1 MAKKTT
7 LTISESSL
15 EFMLNFTLDN
25 LKEDRELA
33 LQHHQVLAGLLHGAD
48 GAELSALEVQM
59 MVQELSAALTNFLRS
74 ASVSTEQGL
83 KMAKLLA
90 DQLSKIDNDD
100 NLTDEERADIETMLG
115 GFEAERDNII
125 NIEKK
130 VGEK

>member
-1 MAKKTT
+1 MAKKYT
-7 LTISESSL
+7 LSINEQSL

-25 LKEDRELA
+25 LKEDRRLA
-33 LQHHQVLAGLLHGAD
+33 LQHHGVLAGLLQGAD

-90 DQLSKIDNDD
+90 DQLSKIDSEDT
-100 NLTDEERADIETMLG
+100 LTDEERADIESMLG
-115 GFEAERDNII
+115 GFEAERDNIV
-125 NIEKK
+125 NIETQIGDK
-130 VGEK
+130 